1 VSVVKVMIVSPYSLT
16 FVGGVQGQVLG
27 LARSLR
33 EMGVDARVVA
43 PCDGPPPEPGV
54 TAVGGSVRLP
64 SNGSIAPIAAGKA
77 AAGHTLEALRVV
89 APDVVHLHEP
99 LVPGPTQAALLAA
112 EAPLV
117 GTFHASYSEA
127 NRWYQFFRPPLRRVL
142 ERLAVRTA
150 VSDEARRMAEDAFG
164 GTYHLLPNGVEVE
177 RYASADPWPSAR
189 PAILFVG
196 RHEPRKGL
204 AVLLDAFAGLDR
216 DAVLWVAGDGA
227 QSEELRARNVP
238 GVEWLGQISDREK
251 AARLRGAT
259 IAAFPSVASESFGV
273 VLLEAM
279 AAGVPAI
286 ASDIPG
292 YRSVARPD
300 REALIVPPGDPD
312 ALRSA
317 LRRLLADASHRNRLV
332 EAGRRRADELSMA
345 RLAQR
350 FVPVYEE
357 AIAAG
362 PAR

>member
-1 VSVVKVMIVSPYSLT
+1 MRVMIISPYSLT

-33 EMGVDARVVA
+33 ELGVDARVVA

-54 TAVGGSVRLP
+54 TAVGGSVRMP
-64 SNGSIAPIAAGKA
+64 SNGSIAPIAASKA
-77 AAGHTLEALRVV
+77 AAAHTLEALRVV

-99 LVPGPTQAALLAA
+99 LVPGPTQAALIAA

-117 GTFHASYSEA
+117 GTFHASYSEP
-127 NRWYQFFRPPLRRVL
+127 NRWYQFFRPPLRHFL
-142 ERLAVRTA
+142 DRLAVRTA
-150 VSDEARRMAEDAFG
+150 VSEEAQREAEKAFG
-164 GTYHLLPNGVEVE
+164 GTYQLLPNGVEVE
-177 RYASADPWPSAR
+177 RYANAAPWTSPR
-189 PAILFVG
+189 PAIFFIG

-204 AVLLDAFAGLDR
+204 AVLLDAFAQLDR
-216 DAVLWVAGDGA
+216 DAVLWIAGEGA
-227 QSEELRARNVP
+227 QTAELQARNVP
-238 GVEWLGQISDREK
+238 GVEWLGGISDREK
-251 AARLRGAT
+251 AGRLRGAT
-259 IAAFPSVASESFGV
+259 IACFPSVASESFGV

-300 REALIVPPGDPD
+300 REALIVPPGDAG
-312 ALRSA
+312 ALRLA
-317 LRRLLADASHRNRLV
+317 LRQLLDDADQRARLV

-345 RLAQR
+345 SLAKR

-357 AIAAG
+357 AIAVG

>member
-1 VSVVKVMIVSPYSLT
+1 VKVMIVSPYSLT

-27 LARSLR
+27 LARALR
-33 EMGVDARVVA
+33 ALGVDARVVA

-54 TAVGGSVRLP
+54 TAVGGSVRLW
-64 SNGSIAPIAAGKA
+64 SNGSIAPIAVGKA
-77 AAGHTLEALRVV
+77 AAGHTLEALRVA
-89 APDVVHLHEP
+89 APDVVHVHEP
-99 LVPGPTQAALLAA
+99 LVPGTSQAALLGA

-117 GTFHASYSEA
+117 GTFHASWSEK
-127 NRWYQFFRPPLRRVL
+127 NRWYQIFRAPARHWL

-150 VSDEARRMAEDAFG
+150 VSEEARRMAEEAFG
-164 GTYHLLPNGVEVE
+164 GTYHLLPNGVEVD
-177 RYASADPWPSAR
+177 RYATAEPCPSAR
-189 PAILFVG
+189 PAIFFVG

-216 DAVLWVAGDGA
+216 DAALWIGGDGP
-227 QSEELRARNVP
+227 QTDELRARNLP
-238 GVEWLGQISDREK
+238 GAEWLGRISEGEK

-259 IAAFPSVASESFGV
+259 VACFPSVASESFGV

-279 AAGVPAI
+279 AAGAPAV

-292 YRSVARPD
+292 YRRVARPE
-300 REALIVPPGDPD
+300 REALMVPPADAD

-317 LRRLLADASHRNRLV
+317 RRRLLDDATHRDRLV
-332 EAGRRRADELSMA
+332 EGGRRRADELSMA
-345 RLAQR
+345 VLAKR

-362 PAR
+362 PAN

>member
-1 VSVVKVMIVSPYSLT
+1 MKVMIVSPYSLT

-27 LARSLR
+27 LARALR
-33 EMGVDARVVA
+33 ELGVDARVVA

-64 SNGSIAPIAAGKA
+64 SNGSVAPIAAGKA

-99 LVPGPTQAALLAA
+99 LVPGPTHAALLAA

-117 GTFHASYSEA
+117 GTFHASYSQT
-127 NRWYQFFRPPLRRVL
+127 NRWYQLLRPPLRRAV

-150 VSDEARRMAEDAFG
+150 VSEEARRMAEDAFG
-164 GTYHLLPNGVEVE
+164 GTYRLLPNGVEVD

-189 PAILFVG
+189 PAIFFVG

-204 AVLLDAFAGLDR
+204 AVLLDAFVGLER

-227 QSEELRARNVP
+227 QSDELRARNVP
-238 GVEWLGQISDREK
+238 GVEWLGRIPDREK
-251 AARLRGAT
+251 ASRFRGAI
-259 IAAFPSVASESFGV
+259 IACFPSVASESFGV

-279 AAGVPAI
+279 AAGAPAI

-300 REALIVPPGDPD
+300 REALIVPPGDPG
-312 ALRSA
+312 ALRSS
-317 LRRLLADASHRNRLV
+317 LRRLLDDTDLRVGLV
-332 EAGRRRADELSMA
+332 EEGRRRADELSMA
-345 RLAQR
+345 RLAKR